1 MIDIFYYYFYLA
13 YTKVT
18 FLYSTTPKST
28 AAWSLG
34 LCLSF
39 FVVTPFNL
47 IWQLIFDDLPSIWI
61 MIGISILF
69 FLYTFHLYIIKKR
82 SIMVIK
88 QKPQIFGSK
97 KISIL
102 ITIAFF
108 IISIL
113 FYAMGFIIA
122 KKIKAG

>member
-1 MIDIFYYYFYLA
+1 
-13 YTKVT
+13 
-18 FLYSTTPKST
+18 
-28 AAWSLG
+28 
-34 LCLSF
+34 
-39 FVVTPFNL
+39 
-47 IWQLIFDDLPSIWI
+47 
-61 MIGISILF
+61 
-69 FLYTFHLYIIKKR
+69 
-82 SIMVIK
+82 MVIK